1 MHLAEGILPASH
13 ALGWTGAAV
22 PLLVWSLR
30 GEQKSQSENPR
41 SSIVIAGTTSLLF
54 CSDDVTLPGA
64 GGRRNESLMPTPVLS
79 LIVGL
84 RRIFWPTFFVVLL
97 QAMLFGHGGLTTL
110 GVNSVVLGFIGP
122 AITVGLWRTLKG
134 FGVSES
140 LSLGA
145 ACGLGA
151 LSIYVADALVLAA
164 ALSDL
169 RGAFSNFYN
178 RGPRFC
184 TSSATLMI
192 VEAVV
197 SVAIIR
203 LLVSRRPAIL
213 PVSLRSVPRASL
225 VSLVTLMFF
234 VVIGLGGCGYQPID
248 ESVFD
253 KTAEQL
259 GRPPVANLI
268 QIGDGRFT
276 EVVLGVSFLVAV
288 FIAWR
293 SWRRLARG
301 ADDAL
306 PR

>member
-30 GEQKSQSENPR
+30 GEQKSQSEDPR

-54 CSDDVTLPGA
+54 AATMLPLPVPVVGA
-64 GGRRNESLMPTPVLS
+64 TSHLCLTPILS
-79 LIVGL
+79 LVVGL

-110 GVNSVVLGFIGP
+110 GVNSVVLGLIGP
-122 AITVGLWRTLKG
+122 AITIGLWRTLKG
-134 FGVSES
+134 VGVPES
-140 LSLGA
+140 MSLGV

-169 RGAFSNFYN
+169 AE
-178 RGPRFC
+178 P
-184 TSSATLMI
+184 SATFMTVVVGFAPVQLPLMV
-192 VEAVV
+192 VEAIV

-203 LLVSRRPAIL
+203 MLVSRRPGIL
-213 PVSLRSVPRASL
+213 PISLRNVPRASL
-225 VSLVTLMFF
+225 VSLLTLMSF
-234 VVIGLGGCGYQPID
+234 VVIGLGGCGYQPVD

-259 GRPPVANLI
+259 GRPPIENLI
-268 QIGDGRFT
+268 QLGQGRFT
-276 EVVLGVSFLVAV
+276 DYFFGISFVVAL

-293 SWRRLARG
+293 CWRRLARG